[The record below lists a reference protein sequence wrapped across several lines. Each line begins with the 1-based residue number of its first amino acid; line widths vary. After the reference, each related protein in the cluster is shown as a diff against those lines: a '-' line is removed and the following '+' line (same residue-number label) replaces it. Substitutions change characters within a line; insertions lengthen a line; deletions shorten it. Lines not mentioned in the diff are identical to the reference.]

1 MSAGSRDLEERLA
14 AEERAERIR
23 RARAKRE
30 RAREDFDRAR
40 RENLELI
47 ARLRELARR

>member
-1 MSAGSRDLEERLA
+1 VSEHLRGVEERLA

-40 RENLELI
+40 REYFAAIE
-47 ARLRELARR
+47 RLKRLAR